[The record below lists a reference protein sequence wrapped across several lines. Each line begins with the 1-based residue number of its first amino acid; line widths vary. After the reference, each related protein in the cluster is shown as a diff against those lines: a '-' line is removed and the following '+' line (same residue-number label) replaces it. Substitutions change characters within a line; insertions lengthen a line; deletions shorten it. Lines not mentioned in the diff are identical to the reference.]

1 MSSLKRND
9 SGYGSMHSGDFDDDD
24 EDLPPIPDES
34 KTQQPHMTHTMKLE
48 FSNYAQLDVTRAGA
62 KASKRYEFSYWGVS
76 YSWKRVIQRRHE
88 GVQQVSFHLVRAG
101 SEEVLAYIIPISLSP
116 SEAREEEAKGGWITP
131 CTMWIADERIV
142 RSQKDVSDV
151 VVSAGLMALVDNT
164 IRDRFHTKQEKPSI
178 LPKVEYVGP
187 KRLINEMFRPNHRSQ
202 SHKTDNRSSSRPSTS
217 HGYPNHAATAAGS
230 RMSSY
235 GSR

>member
-1 MSSLKRND
+1 
-9 SGYGSMHSGDFDDDD
+9 MHSGDFDDDD

-76 YSWKRVIQRRHE
+76 YSWKRIIQRRHE
-88 GVQQVSFHLVRAG
+88 GAQQVSFHLVRAG
-101 SEEVLAYIIPISLSP
+101 SE
-116 SEAREEEAKGGWITP
+116 KGGWIAP

-202 SHKTDNRSSSRPSTS
+202 SHKTDSRSSSRPSTS
-217 HGYPNHAATAAGS
+217 HGYPSHAATVAGS